1 MRILIIGYGK
11 MGKMI
16 EQIAKERGHQIAGVV
31 DINDSLEN
39 VSKEDVDV
47 AIDFTIPSSIMNN
60 IKICLDKDI
69 PLVVGTTGW
78 YDNLS
83 EIQARVEKEDKSF
96 FYSPN
101 FAIGVYL
108 FRQMNKYLAKMM
120 DSYNNYTPSV
130 TEIHHIHKLDAP
142 SGTAIT
148 IANELLQEYSW
159 KKEWKLDAQEGD
171 SEMKIVAIREGEEFG
186 THIVT
191 YESQEDVIEIK
202 HKAKS
207 RRGLALGAVMAAE
220 FLQGKRGFYTMK
232 DLIQD

>member
-1 MRILIIGYGK
+1 

-39 VSKEDVDV
+39 VSKDDVDV

-83 EIQARVEKEDKSF
+83 EIQTRVEKEDKSF

-171 SEMKIVAIREGEEFG
+171 DEMKVVAIREGEEFG

-191 YESQEDVIEIK
+191 YESQEDIIEIK